1 METRVLRYFL
11 AVARE
16 ESISRAAEVLH
27 ITQPTLSRQLSQ
39 LEEELGVTLF
49 ERGTRRIRLTDEGI
63 LLRRRAEEIIGL
75 IDKTEK
81 ELTERETLI
90 DGRVSIGCGETKAV
104 NVLADLIET
113 FHKKYPNVTFD
124 LLTETADVVKEQMD
138 RGLIDIALL
147 LEPVDIGKYEF
158 VRLEEGEC
166 QQVLMRPDDPLAKKE
181 VIHPED
187 LKDLP
192 LILPRRLNVQNE
204 IGNWFG
210 AYYQALKIQFTSNL
224 PTNGAK
230 MVIKGLGYLI
240 TVQGVSELW
249 KEDKIVG
256 RPLDPPIL
264 CNSVFAWKREQP
276 FSLAATKFIDHIRES
291 L

>member
-16 ESISRAAEVLH
+16 ENISRAAEMLH

-39 LEEELGVTLF
+39 MEEELGVILL
-49 ERGTRRIRLTDEGI
+49 ERGTRRIRLTDAGI

-81 ELTERETLI
+81 ELAEQEALI
-90 DGRVSIGCGETKAV
+90 DGHVTIGCGETRSV

-113 FHKKYPNVTFD
+113 FGQKYPNVTFD
-124 LLTETADVVKEQMD
+124 LVTGTADVLKEQMD
-138 RGLIDIALL
+138 RGLMDVALL
-147 LEPVDIGKYEF
+147 LEPVDVGKYEF
-158 VRLEEGEC
+158 VRLKEGER
-166 QQVLMRPDDPLAKKE
+166 QQVLMRPDDPLAQKE
-181 VIHPED
+181 VVHPED

-192 LILPRRLNVQNE
+192 LILPRRQDVQNE
-204 IGNWFG
+204 ITNWFG
-210 AYYQALKIQFTSNL
+210 AYYQKLNVRFICNM

-230 MVIKGLGYLI
+230 MVRKGLGYLI

-249 KEDKIVG
+249 KEDEIVG
-256 RPLDPPIL
+256 RFLDPPII
-264 CNSVFAWKREQP
+264 CRSVF
-276 FSLAATKFIDHIRES
+276 T
-291 L
+291 

>member
-81 ELTERETLI
+81 ELTEQETLI

-104 NVLADLIET
+104 NVLADLIEL
-113 FHKKYPNVTFD
+113 FHKKYPNVTFE
-124 LLTETADVVKEQMD
+124 LITENADVVKEQMD

-147 LEPVDIGKYEF
+147 LEPVDVGKYEF
-158 VRLEEGEC
+158 VRLKEGEL
-166 QQVLMRPDDPLAKKE
+166 QQVLMRADDPLAEKK
-181 VIHPED
+181 VVRPEE

-192 LILPRRLNVQNE
+192 LVLPRRRNVQNE
-204 IGNWFG
+204 IANWFG
-210 AYYQALKIQFTSNL
+210 TYYQSLNILFTSNL

-230 MVIKGLGYLI
+230 MVMKGLAYKI
-240 TVQGVSELW
+240 TVQGASELW

-256 RPLDPPIL
+256 RPLDPPII

-276 FSLAATKFIDHIRES
+276 FSLAATKFIEHIRES

>member
-81 ELTERETLI
+81 ELTEQEALI

-104 NVLADLIET
+104 NVLADLIES

-138 RGLIDIALL
+138 HGLIDIALL

-158 VRLEEGEC
+158 VRLKEGEL
-166 QQVLMRPDDPLAKKE
+166 QQVLMRADDPLTQKE
-181 VIHPED
+181 AVCPED
-187 LKDLP
+187 LKNLP
-192 LILPRRLNVQNE
+192 LILPRRASFLLN
-204 IGNWFG
+204 
-210 AYYQALKIQFTSNL
+210 L
-224 PTNGAK
+224 
-230 MVIKGLGYLI
+230 
-240 TVQGVSELW
+240 
-249 KEDKIVG
+249 
-256 RPLDPPIL
+256 
-264 CNSVFAWKREQP
+264 
-276 FSLAATKFIDHIRES
+276 
-291 L
+291 